1 MTWHDLRRRHGR
13 FAHDARGAAA
23 VEFALV
29 LPILIGMLVGTLEI
43 GIVGLVSNTLDNAVH
58 KAARMI
64 RVNQTGAPTDA
75 ASFKT
80 AVCNSMFESQSA
92 CQAKLAIS
100 VRKFATFADAQTA
113 AGDAATGQFDA
124 GTAGDIILVKA
135 TYQWPFFM
143 PFFDLGFQQS
153 GPTTLALDAR
163 TTFKNEP
170 YT

>member
-1 MTWHDLRRRHGR
+1 MRARLSRADFGR
-13 FAHDARGAAA
+13 DSSGATA

-29 LPILIGMLVGTLEI
+29 LPLLIGMLVGTVEI
-43 GIVGLVSNTLDNAVH
+43 GLVGVVSNTLDNAVQ
-58 KAARMI
+58 KAARMV
-64 RVNQTGAPTDA
+64 RVNQVGAPTDA

-80 AVCNSMFESQSA
+80 AVCNSMFESQTS
-92 CQAKLAIS
+92 CQAKLAVS
-100 VRKFATFADAQTA
+100 VRQFATFAAAQSAASDAP
-113 AGDAATGQFDA
+113 AGEFQP

-143 PFFDLGFQQS
+143 PFFDLGIRQS
-153 GPTTLALDAR
+153 GPMTLSLDAR